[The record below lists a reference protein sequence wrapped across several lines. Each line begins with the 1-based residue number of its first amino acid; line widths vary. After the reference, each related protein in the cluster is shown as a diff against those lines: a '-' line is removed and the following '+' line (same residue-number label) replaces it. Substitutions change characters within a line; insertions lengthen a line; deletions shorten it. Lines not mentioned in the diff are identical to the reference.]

1 MIFMNEIIFL
11 LQKESDYSKFQGE
24 LKNYVSPKIFSL
36 DYESHIYLENNHI
49 SHEIADNLL
58 SENDLK
64 QIDDFTSYFIQN
76 WIPQKLQK
84 NFSVNNIF
92 LPNLIEHELFVYLL
106 PIFSISIT
114 LKKIIDKEKPS
125 KIIDFTEFNQFTETL
140 IKNKNNII
148 KFSPIEKKSFYHDK
162 VSVNFSLM
170 NKPLHLEISKNTF
183 LKIKQITSN
192 LTDKFLDANIK
203 QITKKSILLVNFDPI
218 QYETLFKELKKQ
230 EIDVILYNP
239 RKPAITNLKSFN
251 IVKNSKCKIFNTY
264 DIEKLLHT
272 EIQIHQ
278 KNIKETIELLF
289 SETDHFEN
297 LFKSFDSQFWKSIKV
312 PLKKICITKFHDSI
326 KNILVLTNFFNSY
339 DISLI
344 LQWAEVGQEE
354 KECMYVGKSFNIKSF
369 MLQHGRFLTHK
380 KWTKISNFT
389 GHFPQ
394 KRISDGQFVWGK
406 FTKEFG
412 SSQGYENKNIILS
425 GSPKHDKFFN
435 STRKLFQSNKILLA
449 TTGAMCLTAD
459 TCTTNSQLKYDKFI
473 HEIYNIIKKIP
484 DKELSVRSHP
494 SPILTENAKNLI
506 KNIDPKLQLSNN
518 INLLKL
524 IQDSELVITFNNS
537 TICLDA
543 LALNKPVIS
552 LQTDDWSLDEE
563 IVRNDGVFSIN
574 NIEDCE
580 IYIKK
585 ILFDDNFRK
594 TVLENSK
601 LFLDDY
607 LVNQGNAS
615 KSLAKSIFN
624 LI

>member
-1 MIFMNEIIFL
+1 
-11 LQKESDYSKFQGE
+11 
-24 LKNYVSPKIFSL
+24 
-36 DYESHIYLENNHI
+36 
-49 SHEIADNLL
+49 
-58 SENDLK
+58 
-64 QIDDFTSYFIQN
+64 
-76 WIPQKLQK
+76 
-84 NFSVNNIF
+84 
-92 LPNLIEHELFVYLL
+92 
-106 PIFSISIT
+106 
-114 LKKIIDKEKPS
+114 
-125 KIIDFTEFNQFTETL
+125 
-140 IKNKNNII
+140 
-148 KFSPIEKKSFYHDK
+148 
-162 VSVNFSLM
+162 
-170 NKPLHLEISKNTF
+170 
-183 LKIKQITSN
+183 
-192 LTDKFLDANIK
+192 
-203 QITKKSILLVNFDPI
+203 
-218 QYETLFKELKKQ
+218 
-230 EIDVILYNP
+230 
-239 RKPAITNLKSFN
+239 
-251 IVKNSKCKIFNTY
+251 
-264 DIEKLLHT
+264 
-272 EIQIHQ
+272 
-278 KNIKETIELLF
+278 
-289 SETDHFEN
+289 
-297 LFKSFDSQFWKSIKV
+297 
-312 PLKKICITKFHDSI
+312 
-326 KNILVLTNFFNSY
+326 
-339 DISLI
+339 
-344 LQWAEVGQEE
+344 
-354 KECMYVGKSFNIKSF
+354 
-369 MLQHGRFLTHK
+369 
-380 KWTKISNFT
+380 
-389 GHFPQ
+389 
-394 KRISDGQFVWGK
+394 
-406 FTKEFG
+406 
-412 SSQGYENKNIILS
+412 LS

-484 DKELSVRSHP
+484 DKDLSVRSHP

-563 IVRNDGVFSIN
+563 IVRNDGVLSIN

-601 LFLDDY
+601 LFLDTY